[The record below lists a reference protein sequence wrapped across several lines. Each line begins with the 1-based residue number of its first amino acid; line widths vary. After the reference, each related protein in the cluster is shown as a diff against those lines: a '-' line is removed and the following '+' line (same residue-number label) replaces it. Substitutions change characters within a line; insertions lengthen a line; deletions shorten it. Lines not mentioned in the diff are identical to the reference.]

1 MSKTPVA
8 AGKSSFSLLEP
19 EDLFA
24 ELPLRENQVILDAA
38 CGVGNYAVAVAQRL
52 QDRAVI
58 HAVDLWEEGIRELEK
73 AVSRKGLTS
82 VRPVLAD
89 LSRSIPLEGRSV
101 DLCLMATALHDLV
114 QVGTHVGALREIA
127 RVLKRGG
134 TFALIEFR
142 KIDPPPGPPL
152 QIRLSSQELQE
163 VLTPFGFGELH
174 SAGLS
179 PSLYLSLQR
188 LQ

>member
-1 MSKTPVA
+1 MSKVPVA

-24 ELPLRENQVILDAA
+24 ELPLRRHQVILDAA
-38 CGVGNYAVAVAQRL
+38 CGVGNYAVAMAEHLRDQTV
-52 QDRAVI
+52 V
-58 HAVDLWEEGIRELEK
+58 HAADLWEEGIRELTK
-73 AVSRKGLTS
+73 TVGRKGLS
-82 VRPVLAD
+82 GIRPLLAD
-89 LSRSIPLEGRSV
+89 LSAGIPLETSSV

-152 QIRLSSQELQE
+152 AIRLAPEELRD
-163 VLTPFGFGELH
+163 LLALFGFQEERC
-174 SAGLS
+174 AGLGT
-179 PSLYLSLQR
+179 SLYLSLQR